1 MSKAEDSQKKSIAD
15 LERGILR
22 FWSDNKI
29 FEKSLAKKSPK
40 GEFTFYDGP
49 PFANGLP
56 HYGHILTGVIKDAI
70 PRFQTMRGYHVNRRW
85 GWDCHG
91 LPVEYEIEKEL
102 GLKTKREI
110 EEYGIENFNK
120 KAREAIMRYA
130 GDWRQIIPKTGRW
143 VDMDRDYRTMDSS
156 YTESVW
162 WVFKSLYDKGLVYE
176 GFKPMHLCPR
186 CETTLSNF
194 EVSQGYKDV
203 TDISVTVKLP
213 LKKEPETS
221 LLIWTTTPWTLPGNM
236 AAAVNPST
244 SYIKYKLLDT
254 EVPAGEFVIIA
265 KDRGAEILRDK
276 KYEIVEEF
284 TGDKLVGLSYTP
296 PFAYYTDA
304 TLKHKGH
311 AWKVYAADY
320 VTTTDGTGIV
330 HLAPAFGEDDLR
342 LAKENDIPVVHHIG
356 TDGRFKKEV
365 TDFVGEMVKPI
376 QDLQATDVLVLKNLS
391 HRGLLFAKEKI
402 THSYPHCWRCD
413 TPLLNYAASSWFV
426 KVTAIKD
433 DLIKAN
439 KKVSWVPEDIR
450 DGRFGKW
457 LEGARDWAV
466 SRSRFWGAPIPAW
479 RCQKCERLEIVGSL
493 TELREKSADSGNT
506 FFIMR
511 HGEAR
516 SNKEGFVSASIHAGN
531 HLTEKGKKE
540 VDKAAKFLRRQN
552 IDLIIASPLERTK
565 ETALRTAKNIG
576 LKKDKVIFSDLIRE
590 VGVGVYEGRPLSE
603 WRLQFPSLED
613 KFKVRPDGGENLPD
627 LKGRVTSFLYELER
641 KYTNKNILIVSH
653 ADPLWAL
660 YTGALGYTEKQAIEA
675 HGRKKD
681 FIKTAEVKKLPFAP
695 LPHDE
700 MHALDLHRPY
710 VDEVKFKC
718 LCGGKMKRVPEVF
731 DCWFESGAM
740 PYGQMHYPF
749 ENKDIFDPEKKR
761 GFPANFIAE
770 GLDQTR
776 GWFYSLI
783 VLGVAL
789 FGESPYK
796 NVITN
801 GLVLAE
807 DGRKMSKRLKNYPE
821 PTDIMAKY
829 GADALRLYLISSPVV
844 RAEDLRFSED
854 GVREI
859 QNKIVSRLRNV
870 ASFYH
875 TYALDAVKGT
885 SVPKSNNVLDTWI
898 RVRLTEVVNKVTE
911 AMEHYELDKAIRPIG
926 EFIEDLSTWYLRRSR
941 DRFKSKDDLDRKNA
955 IATTSYVLTEIAK
968 LIAPFAPFVAE
979 EIYQS
984 ITSNMESVHLET
996 WPKYEPRFPIWPN
1009 PMALFHRIFRSHGDI
1024 KILEDMAEVRR
1035 IVSVALE
1042 ARASAGIKVRQPL
1055 GKLTVKNSK
1064 TKIAGNEDLL
1074 TLIKDEV
1081 NVKEV
1086 IFDAAL
1092 VTDVALD
1099 TEITEELREEGV
1111 LRDLVRVVQDLRKKE
1126 GLHPGD
1132 SATLFIRG
1140 GVQEV
1145 QFIKKFEEQL
1155 KDSTTVG
1162 VIEFR
1167 DDVQG
1172 EEAKIDTFLFAL
1184 ALNTPTLSASTK
1196 NE

>member
-1 MSKAEDSQKKSIAD
+1 MSDEQNSQKKSVAD
-15 LERGILR
+15 LEREILR
-22 FWSDNKI
+22 FWRDNKI

-40 GEFTFYDGP
+40 GEYTFYDGP

-56 HYGHILTGVIKDAI
+56 HYGHILAGVLKDAI
-70 PRFQTMRGYHVNRRW
+70 PRFQTMRGYHVARRW

-110 EEYGIENFNK
+110 EEYGIQNFNK

-130 GDWRQIIPKTGRW
+130 DDWRQIIPKTGRW

-162 WVFKSLYDKGLVYE
+162 WIFKSLYDKGLVYE

-194 EVSQGYKDV
+194 EVSQGYKDI
-203 TDISVTVKLP
+203 TDITVTVRLP
-213 LKKEPETS
+213 LSKEKNTS
-221 LLIWTTTPWTLPGNM
+221 LLVWTTTPWTLPGNM
-236 AAAVNPST
+236 AAAVNPSVV
-244 SYIKYKLLDT
+244 YAKYRLSDPV
-254 EVPAGEFVIIA
+254 EEFVIIA
-265 KDRGAEILRDK
+265 KDRGEEILKDK

-284 TGDKLVGLSYTP
+284 MGNTLVGRAYEP
-296 PFAYYTDA
+296 PFSYYKDA
-304 TLKHKGH
+304 PLKHKGN
-311 AWKVYAADY
+311 AWKVYGADF

-330 HLAPAFGEDDLR
+330 HIAPAFGEDDLN
-342 LAKENDIPVVHHIG
+342 LAKENDIPVVHHVG
-356 TDGRFKKEV
+356 TDGKFKKEV
-365 TDFVGEMVKPI
+365 ADFVGESVKPAN
-376 QDLQATDVLVLKNLS
+376 DLQATDVLILKNLS
-391 HRGLLFAKEKI
+391 SRGLLFAKEKI
-402 THSYPHCWRCD
+402 QHPYPHCWRCD

-426 KVTAIKD
+426 QVTAIKD
-433 DLIKAN
+433 ALVSAN
-439 KKVSWVPEDIR
+439 KKISWVPSDIR

-457 LEGARDWAV
+457 LLGARDWAV

-479 RCQKCERLEIVGSL
+479 RCQKCERVEIIGSL
-493 TELREKSADSGNT
+493 SELQERSADSGNT
-506 FFIMR
+506 FFLMR

-516 SNKEGFVSASIHAGN
+516 SNKEGFVSASVSARN
-531 HLTEKGKKE
+531 NLTEKGKRE
-540 VDKAAKFLRRQN
+540 VDKAAKFLRRQS

-565 ETALRTAKNIG
+565 ETAFRTAKNLG

-590 VGVGVYEGRPLSE
+590 TGVGVFEGKPISE
-603 WRLQFPSLED
+603 WQSQFSSLED
-613 KFKVRPDGGENLPD
+613 KFKIRPQGGEHINDIKSRIIP
-627 LKGRVTSFLYELER
+627 FLYETDR
-641 KYTNKNILIVSH
+641 KYTKKNILIVSH

-660 YTGALGYTEKQAIEA
+660 YMGALGYTEKQAIEV

-681 FIKTAEVKKLPFAP
+681 FIKTAEVKKLDFAP

-700 MHALDLHRPY
+700 AYTLDLHRPY
-710 VDEVKFKC
+710 IDELKFKC

-749 ENKDIFDPEKKR
+749 ENKDIFDPEKQR
-761 GFPANFIAE
+761 GFPAHFIAE

-776 GWFYSLI
+776 GWFYSLL

-789 FGESPYK
+789 FGEPTYK

-821 PTDIMAKY
+821 PTDVIEKY
-829 GADALRLYLISSPVV
+829 GADALRFYLLSSPVV
-844 RAEDLRFSED
+844 RAEDLRFSEE

-859 QNKIVSRLRNV
+859 QNKVMSRLRNV
-870 ASFYH
+870 VSFYH
-875 TYALDAVKGT
+875 MYAGDTSDGG
-885 SVPKSNNVLDTWI
+885 SVPKSNNVLDTWV

-911 AMEHYELDKAIRPIG
+911 AMEQYELDKAVRPLA
-926 EFIEDLSTWYLRRSR
+926 EFIDDLSTWYLRRSR
-941 DRFKSKDDLDRKNA
+941 DRFKSKDESDRKNA
-955 IATTSYVLTEIAK
+955 VATTRYVLVETAK

-979 EIYQS
+979 EVYRS
-984 ITSNMESVHLET
+984 LSPNVESVHLET

-1024 KILEDMAEVRR
+1024 KILEDMAEVRH

-1055 GKLTVKNSK
+1055 GKLSVKSKK
-1064 TKIAGNEDLL
+1064 TKIVGNEDLL

-1086 IFDAAL
+1086 VFDSSIRD
-1092 VTDVALD
+1092 DVELD
-1099 TEITEELREEGV
+1099 TEITEELKEEGA
-1111 LRDLVRVVQDLRKKE
+1111 LRDLIRVVQDLRKKE
-1126 GLHPGD
+1126 GLNPGD
-1132 SATLFIRG
+1132 NAVLLVTA
-1140 GVQEV
+1140 GVSEQ
-1145 QFIKKFEEQL
+1145 QFIKKFEDEL
-1155 KDSTTVG
+1155 KDSTTVEM
-1162 VIEFR
+1162 VEFGTEMR
-1167 DDVQG
+1167 G
-1172 EEAKIDTFLFAL
+1172 EEVKVDNFTFNLKLKAK
-1184 ALNTPTLSASTK
+1184 S
-1196 NE
+1196 